1 MLSTIV
7 GSSRPF
13 SNAVRICTWLAV
25 LKLSCM
31 PGPMR
36 LGHLPADPPRSRQPV
51 SPVYPVRRPVH
62 AALNP
67 PPRDA
72 RQPPRRLHQPPPY
85 TLSGRP
91 PSLKA
96 RSTTPSPR
104 PEVLFCGITA
114 RRAWVIAGETSCCKL
129 EDGRSC
135 PKRE

>member
-7 GSSRPF
+7 GSSPPF
-13 SNAVRICTWLAV
+13 SNAVRICTWPAV
-25 LKLSCM
+25 LQPSCM

-62 AALNP
+62 VALKT

-72 RQPPRRLHQPPPY
+72 RQPPRRLHQPPY

-91 PSLKA
+91 ASLKKLAPRHPALA
-96 RSTTPSPR
+96 RTSSSAESLAPAR
-104 PEVLFCGITA
+104 GAEV
-114 RRAWVIAGETSCCKL
+114 RRAAVLASQGAS
-129 EDGRSC
+129 G
-135 PKRE
+135 